1 VRVVAKSVV
10 ILLCILSISSFA
22 KPNTP
27 KLSPASSIKKNLLK
41 SFSKTSKGKD
51 HISKLQKE
59 VLSLKGKAVPALI
72 EVMKNGKYP
81 EKNRW
86 VATFLLGRIMGVK
99 SAPFV
104 SKFLKHPSWVMRMA
118 SLKTLLALK
127 QTTYSSLYRKALK
140 DKSFIVRVQAL
151 ENIRHLNLR
160 KEAPYVWSM
169 LYDKKNYYT
178 GKKKKD
184 IKKLKRTNI
193 IKSVIKTVGDL
204 KFEKAKKPMLAM
216 IQKEKYKDIFSE
228 LDYSLS
234 KITGKKSPKR
244 DERLKKRFWTKIA
257 LSEKTI

>member
-1 VRVVAKSVV
+1 VSKLKVI
-10 ILLCILSISSFA
+10 ILLSVLSGSGFA
-22 KPNTP
+22 KIEKAKISTP
-27 KLSPASSIKKNLLK
+27 SVIKKTLLEK
-41 SFSKTSKGKD
+41 FSKTSKGKK
-51 HISKLQKE
+51 HIASLQKE
-59 VLSLKGKAVPALI
+59 TLALRGKAVPALI

-160 KEAPYVWSM
+160 KEASHVWGM
-169 LYDKKNYYT
+169 LYDKKNYYG
-178 GKKKKD
+178 GKKGKD
-184 IKKLKRTNI
+184 VKQLKRTNI
-193 IKSVIKTVGDL
+193 IKTVIKTVGDL
-204 KFEKAKKPMLAM
+204 KFAKAKKPMLAM
-216 IQKEKYKDIFSE
+216 IQKKKYADIFMA

-234 KITGKKSPKR
+234 KITGKKSPKNNKQ
-244 DERLKKRFWTKIA
+244 LKLRFWKKLA
-257 LSEKTI
+257 MSEKTI